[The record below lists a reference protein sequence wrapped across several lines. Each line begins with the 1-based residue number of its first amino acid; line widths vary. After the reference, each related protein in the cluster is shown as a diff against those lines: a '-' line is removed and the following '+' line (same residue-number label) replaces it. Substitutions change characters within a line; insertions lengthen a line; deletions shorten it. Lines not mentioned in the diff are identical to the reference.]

1 MFSIAGSASISTMP
15 QKQTGPTILFLQ
27 DGDRRWA
34 EREGV
39 SYREGYEKMTE
50 KIGLLI
56 NTLAKKGI
64 NKLYLPSN
72 SIANLS
78 RPKEQVDAW
87 FEAYLNL
94 PKYVDGPLKIIFSG
108 DVDRIPEEFKDRYN
122 QLQANSDPNGFAFH
136 FLLNWSTLD
145 EIARISTKIA
155 KEHKEI
161 TPELLLE
168 YSDIPEPV
176 DLVVRSGKRRRISSF
191 MPLSGQ
197 YSELVFL
204 DILFPDLVESDVEWF
219 LEEYA
224 ARERTYGK

>member
-1 MFSIAGSASISTMP
+1 MS
-15 QKQTGPTILFLQ
+15 QKQTSPTILFLQ

-39 SYREGYEKMTE
+39 SFREGYEKMTE

-56 NTLAKKGI
+56 DSLAKQGVS
-64 NKLYLPSN
+64 KLYIPAN

-94 PKYVDGPLKIIFSG
+94 PKYVTIPLRIKLSG
-108 DVDRIPEEFKDRYN
+108 DFDLLPKEYKERYRQLEN
-122 QLQANSDPNGFAFH
+122 QSDPNGFTFTL
-136 FLLNWSTLD
+136 LLNWSVLD
-145 EIARISTKIA
+145 EVARISSKII
-155 KEHKEI
+155 KEHSQVS
-161 TPELLLE
+161 PELLLQ
-168 YSDIPEPV
+168 YSDIPEPI

-197 YSELVFL
+197 YAEIVFL
-204 DILFPDLVESDVEWF
+204 DILFPDLVETDVDTF
-219 LEEYA
+219 LDEYKS
-224 ARERTYGK
+224 RERTYGK

>member
-94 PKYVDGPLKIIFSG
+94 PKYVDVPLNIIFCG
-108 DVDRIPEEFKDRYN
+108 DVDRIPEEFKDRYD
-122 QLQANSDPNGFAFH
+122 QLQASSDPEGFEFH

-155 KEHKEI
+155 KEHKVI
-161 TPELLLE
+161 TPELLLQ

-204 DILFPDLVESDVEWF
+204 DILFPDLTESDVEWF

-224 ARERTYGK
+224 TRERTYGK

>member
-1 MFSIAGSASISTMP
+1 MFSIAGSASISTMS

-39 SYREGYEKMTE
+39 TYREGYEKMTE

-56 NTLAKKGI
+56 NTLAKHGI

-94 PKYVDGPLKIIFSG
+94 PKYVDVPLNIIFAG
-108 DVDRIPEEFKDRYN
+108 DIDRIPSEFTERYE
-122 QLQANSDPNGFAFH
+122 LLRASSDPDGFEFH

-145 EIARISTKIA
+145 EVARISTKIA
-155 KEHKEI
+155 KDHGQV
-161 TPELLLE
+161 THELLLE
-168 YSDIPEPV
+168 YSDIPEPI

-197 YSELVFL
+197 YSELYFL
-204 DILFPDLVESDVEWF
+204 DILFPDLVESDVEAF
-219 LEEYA
+219 LKDYA
-224 ARERTYGK
+224 SRERTFGK